1 MLDNFKD
8 NVLDN
13 IGSARGK
20 FIRRQGKK
28 MPRITLF
35 IKMIVE
41 FLTDMADDN
50 VGLYAAQSALF
61 TMLSAVPFLMLVIL
75 CLKYFINVD
84 VSALA
89 ETIRRAFPM
98 PVSTYIYSIVSEVF
112 MRSETTALFSA
123 TLVTAL
129 WTSSRGIMAIC
140 MGLNNIY
147 GYTRTTNWLAER
159 ITALFYDILFIAVI
173 VASIACLVFGNTLLH
188 LFREHFNNYFVAHYA
203 LEAVFKMKY
212 LIFFVLFI
220 LAFAGLYSFLPQKK
234 MRFRSQLPGAVA
246 TAVGWIGFSY
256 GFSVYITYFSKYSLL
271 YGSLTAIV
279 FLMLWM
285 FFCIYLLL
293 IGAEINKHIKTGYF
307 RKMRLVLSG
316 KQYKNFK
323 KRRKNP

>member
-8 NVLDN
+8 NMLDSLD
-13 IGSARGK
+13 SARGS

-35 IKMIVE
+35 IKMVVE

-61 TMLSAVPFLMLVIL
+61 TVLSAVPFLMLVIL

-84 VSALA
+84 LTALA
-89 ETIRRAFPM
+89 ETIRRAFPK
-98 PVSTYIYSIVSEVF
+98 PVSTYMYGIVSEVF

-129 WTSSRGIMAIC
+129 WTSSRGIMSIYV
-140 MGLNNIY
+140 GLNNIY
-147 GYTRTTNWLAER
+147 GCNRTTNWFAAR
-159 ITALFYDILFIAVI
+159 ITALIYDILFIVVI

-188 LFREHFNNYFVAHYA
+188 LFRDHLSDFFVVHYA
-203 LEAVFKMKY
+203 FEAVFKMKY

-279 FLMLWM
+279 FMMLWI

-293 IGAEINKHIKTGYF
+293 VGAEINKHIKNGYF
-307 RKMRLVLSG
+307 RKMRRILSG
-316 KQYKNFK
+316 TQYKNLK
-323 KRRKNP
+323 KRRKNS